1 MGIITILDR
10 NFKKIDILR
19 EYEYLQYTSPVRD
32 IGKFTLNAKISDATK
47 LFISAGEMEY
57 FYLMFEKDYIAR
69 VERIEQSDEE
79 TGPDTVTITGRNC
92 LFILTKRVI
101 QGTLEF
107 NGATA
112 QYIKALIEA
121 NITNEGL
128 GKRRINA
135 VVILDDEEYLLTQC
149 STINKQVTGGYVWD
163 EVSDALEQD
172 KLGIYMIP
180 ILQDVS
186 EEEDYNVDHWEI
198 HITAGV
204 NRTRGNYLNNPVVT
218 FSQSLSNIART
229 TYSKDVSNYGSMYYV
244 AGEGEGEDRKWFEI
258 YNKEEEEL
266 ASGWD
271 RSEIWVDARDIQST
285 IDGGDTELT
294 DEDYEALITNRAGE
308 KMKEHRE
315 SISYEATITQES
327 RPYVYGKDYNK
338 SDFVTVIDNKLGIE
352 VEAQIIGITITWQG
366 ARVIRDI
373 NFLYGSVKGDP
384 IRQIQQNNQ
393 NTGDNTVNIKYVENK
408 VLSIDKTI
416 KSRFGAIKAMAAGTI
431 VRNEPNTTTEPW
443 AFTKGQVRSILSE
456 QCGITVPS
464 NSGGSGD
471 AVVLM
476 ANGDGDAQ
484 GSQMYAAKY
493 KESAGGSWISPFNNA
508 VSSGIRINYL
518 ILYFGE
524 ILSTS

>member
-32 IGKFTLNAKISDATK
+32 IGQFTLNAKISDATK

-57 FYLMFEKDYIAR
+57 FYLMFDKDYIAR

-79 TGPDTVTITGRNC
+79 TGPDTVTITGRNS

-107 NGATA
+107 NGETA

-121 NITNEGL
+121 NITNENL

-135 VVILDDEEYLLTQC
+135 EVILDDEEYLLTQC

-172 KLGIYMIP
+172 KLGIYMVP

-186 EEEDYNVDHWEI
+186 EDEDYNVDHWEI

-244 AGEGEGEDRKWFEI
+244 AGEGEGENRKWFEI

-271 RSEIWVDARDIQST
+271 RSEVWVDARDIQST

-294 DEDYEALITNRAGE
+294 EEDYETLITNRAGE

-338 SDFVTVIDNKLGIE
+338 ADFVTVVDNKLDME

-373 NFLYGSVKGDP
+373 HFLYGSVMGDP

-408 VLSIDKTI
+408 LLTVDTRLKNMAGKIT
-416 KSRFGAIKAMAAGTI
+416 AMTAGTI
-431 VRNEPNTTTEPW
+431 TLTEGSATTDSWTLSRQRVKERLESECGVTLVEEPSAGNT
-443 AFTKGQVRSILSE
+443 
-456 QCGITVPS
+456 
-464 NSGGSGD
+464 
-471 AVVLM
+471 VVLM
-476 ANGDGDAQ
+476 SNGDGDAQ
-484 GSQMYAAKY
+484 SQRLYAAQY
-493 KESAGGSWISPFNNA
+493 RDSAGHSWCSQWANPI
-508 VSSGIRINYL
+508 SGIYRINYL
-518 ILYFGE
+518 IVYWGKVAQK
-524 ILSTS
+524 S